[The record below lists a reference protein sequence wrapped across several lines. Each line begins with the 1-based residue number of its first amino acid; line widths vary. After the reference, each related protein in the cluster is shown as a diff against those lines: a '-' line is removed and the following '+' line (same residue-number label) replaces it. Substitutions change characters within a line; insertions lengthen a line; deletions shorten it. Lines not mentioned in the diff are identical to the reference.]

1 MARKNN
7 NNEVIQYLWPNICG
21 GLLEDI
27 ILTSLGLFTVIPLQ
41 QKDSQKF

>member
-27 ILTSLGLFTVIPLQ
+27 ILTHLLVCLQ
-41 QKDSQKF
+41 